1 MGDETSFIDLID
13 EDTSDSGKRMVS
25 NDLFETIL
33 IVPPN
38 DFRGEDTFDFTTRGT
53 SFIDLLDEDPFDFGK
68 RSVPK
73 DLFETNYFYLIDE
86 DPSDFGKRSIPIF
99 L

>member
-1 MGDETSFIDLID
+1 MRILLILLPEEPVETSLIDLID
-13 EDTSDSGKRMVS
+13 ED
-25 NDLFETIL
+25 L
-33 IVPPN
+33 
-38 DFRGEDTFDFTTRGT
+38 
-53 SFIDLLDEDPFDFGK
+53 FDFGK

-86 DPSDFGKRSIPIF
+86 DPSDFGKRSVPIF